1 MTKYGV
7 ETSFLDPV
15 LLRQAMWPA
24 VKKLNPLTLI
34 RNPVMFVV
42 EIVSI
47 LATLLV
53 LAEVW
58 EGRPYA
64 AAQVQI
70 TVWLWITVL
79 FGNFAEAVAERRGRA
94 RADALRATQQE
105 TSAKRLLFAHG
116 ADCETVG
123 SRDLRTGDIVL
134 VETGDI
140 VPADGEVIEG

>member
-15 LLRQAMWPA
+15 LLRQAIWPA

-79 FGNFAEAVAERRGRA
+79 FGNFAEAVAERA
-94 RADALRATQQE
+94 RQGAGGCAARDTAEDFRQAAALRTW
-105 TSAKRLLFAHG
+105 H
-116 ADCETVG
+116 
-123 SRDLRTGDIVL
+123 
-134 VETGDI
+134 
-140 VPADGEVIEG
+140 